1 MSGRVGSIT
10 TDIIADGLV
19 FNMDAANRAST
30 IPSTDTTKT
39 FNTLDTSISGSII
52 TDSTWTDSTISPSF
66 NFDGS
71 DGYIDFSDNDIF
83 SFGNG
88 TTDFPFS
95 VSSWVYCIDATRFRI
110 LSKATEWLFGPFGS
124 DKLGLLLMDNN
135 ASNYIYRISNATV
148 SQNVWVNLVST
159 YDGSGAN
166 TGIKLYINGSED
178 SSTTGNAG
186 SYTAMH
192 NNSSILYVGR
202 DSDFGN
208 YFTNGNIGSAQIY
221 NRALSANEVLHNYNA
236 LKGRFGL

>member
-10 TDIIADGLV
+10 TGIITDGLV

-30 IPSTDTTKT
+30 IPSTSTLKT
-39 FNTLDTSISGSII
+39 FNTIDTTISGSVI

-83 SFGNG
+83 SFGNS
-88 TTDFPFS
+88 TTDSPFS
-95 VSSWVYCIDATRFRI
+95 ISCWAYCVDATRFRT
-110 LSKATEWLFGPFGS
+110 LSKATEWLHGGFGS
-124 DKLGLLLMDNN
+124 NKLGLLLMDNN
-135 ASNYIYRISNATV
+135 ASNYIYRISNATI

-159 YDGSGAN
+159 YNGSGAN

-178 SSTTGNAG
+178 SGTTGNAG

-208 YFTNGNIGSAQIY
+208 YFANGNIGSAQIY
-221 NRALSANEVLHNYNA
+221 NRALSSTEVLHNYNA
-236 LKGRFGL
+236 LRDRFGV